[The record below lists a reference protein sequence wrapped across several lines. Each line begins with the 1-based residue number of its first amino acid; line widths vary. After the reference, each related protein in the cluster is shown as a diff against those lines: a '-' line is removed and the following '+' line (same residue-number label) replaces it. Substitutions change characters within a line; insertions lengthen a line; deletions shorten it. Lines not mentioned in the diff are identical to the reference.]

1 VRAER
6 LAGQAFV
13 AAGMSPH
20 KMMLVLNRAGA
31 PGITPEQMA
40 AELGRLPDVAIP
52 DDQPLVK
59 STTAEGVPF
68 VMAHPKAPA
77 SQRLMGIAQ
86 QLMSPPEPVAVQPAP
101 TLAPSFA

>member
-1 VRAER
+1 
-6 LAGQAFV
+6 
-13 AAGMSPH
+13 MSPH

-31 PGITPEQMA
+31 PGVTTEQMV

-59 STTAEGVPF
+59 ATTAEGVPF

-77 SQRLMGIAQ
+77 SQRIMSIAQ
-86 QLMSPPEPVAVQPAP
+86 HLMTPPEPVAAQPAP
-101 TLAPSFA
+101 SLAPSFV